1 MSAAHSLPAFFVRDG
16 DRFVATES
24 TRGPWSRDYQHGG
37 PPAALLTRELERL
50 AGDGVLLTRLTF
62 DFLRPVPIARL
73 AVRAETVRAVA
84 MRTAAVLP
92 AALGDDDPGPLPVER
107 ATPFQFGFFPDP
119 VGYHTAMEIRVA
131 SGTWGKG
138 PMAAWMRPRVALVEG
153 ETVSALQRLMIAVD
167 SASGI
172 AVVVEPA
179 HYTFVNADLT
189 VAIHRAPEG
198 EWMCLDAATVVEA
211 HGIGLTRARLW
222 DPRGAF
228 GVSLQSC
235 VAERRATQ

>member
-1 MSAAHSLPAFFVRDG
+1 
-16 DRFVATES
+16 
-24 TRGPWSRDYQHGG
+24 
-37 PPAALLTRELERL
+37 
-50 AGDGVLLTRLTF
+50 
-62 DFLRPVPIARL
+62 
-73 AVRAETVRAVA
+73 

-92 AALGDDDPGPLPVER
+92 AALGDDDPRPLPVER
-107 ATPFQFGFFPDP
+107 ATPFQFPFFPEP

-131 SGTWGKG
+131 SGSWGKG
-138 PMAAWMRPRVALVEG
+138 PMAAWMRPRVALVAG
-153 ETVSALQRLMIAVD
+153 ETVSPLQRLMIAVD

-189 VAIHRAPEG
+189 VAVHRAPEG
-198 EWMCLDAATVVEA
+198 EWVCLDAATVVEA

-222 DPRGAF
+222 DARGAF

>member
-1 MSAAHSLPAFFVRDG
+1 MVIS
-16 DRFVATES
+16 
-24 TRGPWSRDYQHGG
+24 SRWRPSQTVTKQEQFI
-37 PPAALLTRELERL
+37 LKRLETKRKL
-50 AGDGVLLTRLTF
+50 FG
-62 DFLRPVPIARL
+62 FLRKHRHEIFDAVWSDVVVSDSAL
-73 AVRAETVRAVA
+73 TQAVRTVR
-84 MRTAAVLP
+84 R
-92 AALGDDDPGPLPVER
+92 ALGDDDPGPLPVER

-131 SGTWGKG
+131 SGRWGKG

-189 VAIHRAPEG
+189 VAIHRAPKG

-222 DPRGAF
+222 DRRGAF